1 MYKFEEKKLLSMI
14 NEDILNIIKEEKCII
29 AGGCI
34 TSLFTR
40 RDINDIDIYFR
51 NKESLIRALKYIK
64 DDYYINSHTDKAT
77 MFTEKEQAYQFIHF
91 KFFNDAK
98 EIFDTFDFTVC
109 MAAYDFKTNEFILH
123 DEFLKHNAQKML
135 KFNHNTAYP
144 IMSALRVQKYEKK
157 GYVIS
162 KPEFIKIML
171 TINNLKINTYKEVKE
186 QIGGMYGVN
195 YDNLFVDLNDT
206 DKIDINKIIEK
217 LSDSILDDDY
227 FKLPIN
233 KTESCCFDDDIDKFI
248 NSFYLENG
256 CKIYKKDLRAGWGKA
271 SNYIVVKDN
280 SIIDII
286 DEEDLEIDESRISSD
301 NCMLYV
307 YKNVNKIED
316 KLFSYYDEEFEYKIG
331 VETKANNE
339 CGLFFDE
346 SENSASTYKNNS
358 NSVLIKAMV
367 FIDDIIKD
375 LTFKKCIPLEIVRIN

>member
-1 MYKFEEKKLLSMI
+1 
-14 NEDILNIIKEEKCII
+14 
-29 AGGCI
+29 
-34 TSLFTR
+34 
-40 RDINDIDIYFR
+40 
-51 NKESLIRALKYIK
+51 
-64 DDYYINSHTDKAT
+64 
-77 MFTEKEQAYQFIHF
+77 
-91 KFFNDAK
+91 
-98 EIFDTFDFTVC
+98 
-109 MAAYDFKTNEFILH
+109 
-123 DEFLKHNAQKML
+123 ML

-195 YDNLFVDLNDT
+195 YDNLFVDLNDD
-206 DKIDINKIIEK
+206 DKIDISKIIEK
-217 LSDSILDDDY
+217 LSDLILLDEDY

-233 KTESCCFDDDIDKFI
+233 KTESCCFDDINKFI

-256 CKIYKKDLRAGWGKA
+256 CKIYKKDLRVGWSKD

-286 DEEDLEIDESRISSD
+286 DEEDLEIDESRISND
-301 NCMLYV
+301 NCMVYV

-316 KLFSYYDEEFEYKIG
+316 KLFSYYDKEFEYKIG

-339 CGLFFDE
+339 YGLFFDE

-367 FIDDIIKD
+367 FMDDIIKD
-375 LTFKKCIPLEIVRIN
+375 LTFKKCIPLEIIRRN